1 VSTSIKELQAWGL
14 VATSNVLGDRRD
26 HFTTL
31 GDTWEM
37 LMTIVEQRKRREIE
51 PTLTML
57 RQCVLEMEQDRK
69 TPDEVKHR
77 IERMLEFVSTL
88 SGWFDQIKTLP
99 RGTLVGLMKM
109 GAKIAK
115 LLPGKGNR
123 G

>member
-1 VSTSIKELQAWGL
+1 
-14 VATSNVLGDRRD
+14 
-26 HFTTL
+26 
-31 GDTWEM
+31 M
-37 LMTIVEQRKRREIE
+37 LMTSVEQRKRREIE